1 MEITFNIEICG
12 LLEGVKKSQHST
24 VDTCVCSEGEKDLAD
39 SYEDTAA
46 KIAVREMPI
55 RDNSGKINSE
65 G

>member
-1 MEITFNIEICG
+1 MWIIGRSE
-12 LLEGVKKSQHST
+12 KSQHST